1 MPSHPRYVAITTK
14 SSGATLLRS
23 ICQPYLLSWN
33 NFAHGTHCNCTWC
46 TYRDNCLVLQNP
58 VSTRLGFLVAQEFKH
73 FSWHAINA
81 FSILC
86 FFWCDSADCPGIG
99 SKVLTQFRSW
109 NFLRWFFLRN
119 YWMPVWTKRPTIF
132 SRRVW
137 KPQEK
142 PIGSWQL
149 CTMPLSG
156 LHVQKD
162 ELL

>member
-1 MPSHPRYVAITTK
+1 MPSHPRYVAITTE

-81 FSILC
+81 FSILW
-86 FFWCDSADCPGIG
+86 FFGCDSADCPGIG

-119 YWMPVWTKRPTIF
+119 YWMPVWTKRPTFF
-132 SRRVW
+132 SRRVCESH
-137 KPQEK
+137 KRSQ
-142 PIGSWQL
+142 
-149 CTMPLSG
+149 
-156 LHVQKD
+156 
-162 ELL
+162 